1 MLSAYLLP
9 QLSCLSPQPLIRF
22 LAFTRTLTT
31 LYSTTLLCLLTT
43 IQLTL
48 LARAKYVYSVLQQER
63 DERVSERLESELSLS
78 NLLFGNGKGL
88 ESLMSRDLEA
98 FLGEEDTIG
107 DEALPADVE
116 NKYLTLS
123 WWLLHVGWKDV
134 GERVRRGV
142 EEVFEGFV
150 ALSIP
155 TVKLSK
161 KALTPLT

>member
-1 MLSAYLLP
+1 MN
-9 QLSCLSPQPLIRF
+9 
-22 LAFTRTLTT
+22 
-31 LYSTTLLCLLTT
+31 
-43 IQLTL
+43 
-48 LARAKYVYSVLQQER
+48 
-63 DERVSERLESELSLS
+63 ERLEFELSLT

-98 FLGEEDTIG
+98 FLGDKDTIG

-150 ALSIP
+150 
-155 TVKLSK
+155 TF
-161 KALTPLT
+161 